1 MSDNAQVVREAYE
14 CFASG
19 DIPGLLERLSDDV
32 DWESPGILP
41 VGGSYQ
47 GHDGAG
53 QFFSTV
59 AEKWPELEVKPD
71 NLVADGDYVVSLG
84 HARGKLTSGDEAEYG
99 FSHVFKVE
107 DGKVTR
113 FREYVMADDKIG

>member
-14 CFASG
+14 CFESG

-41 VGGSYQ
+41 VGGSYR

-53 QFFSTV
+53 EFFSNV
-59 AEKWPELEVKPD
+59 AEKWAELEVKPD

-84 HARGKLTSGDEAEYG
+84 HARGKLASGDEAEYG

>member
-1 MSDNAQVVREAYE
+1 MSDNTEVVRGAYE

-41 VGGSYQ
+41 VSGNYR

-53 QFFSTV
+53 EFFTKVGS
-59 AEKWPELEVKPD
+59 AWAELEVRPD
-71 NLVADGDYVVSLG
+71 ELVADGDYVVALG
-84 HARGKLTSGDEAEYG
+84 KARGNLAGGDAVEYP
-99 FSHVFKVE
+99 FSHVFKL
-107 DGKVTR
+107 DGGKVVR
-113 FREYVMADDKIG
+113 FREYVMTDDKIG